1 MLVAAAAAMS
11 ALAAPP
17 LVPLAAAPVGLEA
30 VVQAA
35 EVLAVSP
42 VAVLLAGAVER
53 GKLLNE
59 Q

>member
-1 MLVAAAAAMS
+1 MS
-11 ALAAPP
+11 ALVAPP
-17 LVPLAAAPVGLEA
+17 LALQAAAPVGLEA